1 MKKYFA
7 VAAGFLVAVL
17 LSGCCSLCSSGNT
30 SVAGSWQMYGLGNDG
45 KLTSVPV
52 EMAFGTDG
60 TLTTV
65 IEQKDIRKSRWK
77 AEGKY
82 IIIYQKNQ
90 PLVRLERKGNDQL
103 TFEWRGDKY
112 KNNPLKLIIKRK

>member
-7 VAAGFLVAVL
+7 VAVGLLVAVL

-30 SVAGSWQMYGLGNDG
+30 SVAGSWQMYGLDNDG
-45 KLTSVPV
+45 KLASVPV

-82 IIIYQKNQ
+82 DLNKAYCLIFLHRKEMFQKN
-90 PLVRLERKGNDQL
+90 RRISSCYE
-103 TFEWRGDKY
+103 KY
-112 KNNPLKLIIKRK
+112 SSCRYELCFLHI